1 MGDYMFRQPFTQRK
15 QRLLGLALLFIVL
28 LSLSSGMLPAQAA
41 TSPSAC
47 AVTPNLLGG
56 QGFSVSGQGFS
67 VSGQGF
73 SVSGQGFS
81 VSGQGFSVSGQ
92 GFSVSGQAVNLD
104 PLTVAHEI
112 IDNPITPGQWQTDRL
127 DYFLNKLGF
136 NTYATAIIIVDEFTG
151 GTEPHGVI
159 VKKVVDDSIAALK
172 VRVPDLKIDSFAVDI
187 SDANTQYNAD
197 AIANK
202 ISSKV
207 TELKS
212 SYRNFVL
219 NMSFGL
225 ISCTDPGP
233 VVGGTPLPAFNFNQA
248 TQVIAANNQSAPTL
262 ALTPVL
268 ECVAKVSYGDD
279 DHWGKSRVSD
289 HRTGDYYSSYIAYFG
304 YKNEND
310 QLVKIPVGDS
320 NKFSPIP
327 QNSGQPTQFEP
338 SRQKF
343 VFGVKFNGST
353 ITWSVKGPDGQTRTV
368 SASKYSTPCATPPPA
383 PTQTIT
389 PAVECVANLGSGNYE
404 AHFSY
409 NNPNAVGSNIPVGT
423 KNSFTPTPADRGQ
436 LTTFAPGSHRDVFK
450 VSFTGGTLSWKL
462 GSLTVTADPN
472 TTKACPEQQ
481 GFGMSQ
487 YFTQNLGV
495 PADKVAAY
503 WNQIASPVSTDEFQS
518 LRVLLDTYLS
528 DSADPSKN
536 YTVVTVASSGNLKPW
551 LENITLAPGSWKETI
566 AVGATLDNKADLWS
580 FSQNANVVAPGAGYP
595 TGSNSFAAGTSFA
608 APAFS
613 VLVGM
618 CSTVPGALK
627 FDGKNPP
634 LVLDTAGNKV
644 FSNSF
649 IATSD
654 FTPFVCKP
662 NSNPTISAL
671 SDRSDKEGATVSFQ
685 ASASDPD
692 SNPLTFSATGLP
704 SGVNIS
710 SSGLISGTL
719 AAGSA
724 GTYNVTVTV
733 KDNAAAQGSAS
744 TSFKWTV
751 TADVVTVKID
761 IRPYSWSNRI
771 NLKSPGFVA
780 TAIFGSSTFDATSID
795 PKTVT
800 LAGAPAVKLFG
811 KFYTLT
817 FDLNRDGKLDRIL
830 WFQPKNMQLTP
841 TSTEAVLLGKT
852 VFGIAFRGV
861 DKVKIVPWY
870 APHLSSPANG
880 GIVNDK
886 QVKLSWT
893 DDQDSEVGDNIC
905 YVVQVSKSAGFS
917 TVLQGAIVVDQQ
929 SMTTNSLSNGTY
941 FWRAAFSDCSSTTLS
956 SWSDVGSFKVQR

>member
-1 MGDYMFRQPFTQRK
+1 MFRQPFTQRK
-15 QRLLGLALLFIVL
+15 QRFLGLAFLFIVL
-28 LSLSSGMLPAQAA
+28 LSLSGGVIQAQQA

-112 IDNPITPGQWQTDRL
+112 IDNPITPGQWVNDRL

-136 NTYATAIIIVDEFTG
+136 NTYSTAILIVDEFTG

-172 VRVPDLKIDSFAVDI
+172 TRVPDLKIDSFAVDI

-225 ISCTDPGP
+225 ISCTNPGP
-233 VVGGTPLPAFNFNQA
+233 VVGGTQLPAFNFNHA

-268 ECVAKVSYGDD
+268 ECVVKVYSDDD
-279 DHWGKSRVSD
+279 DHYGGKSRVSSG
-289 HRTGDYYSSYIAYFG
+289 RTGSSYSYIAYFG
-304 YKNEND
+304 YKNDND
-310 QLVKIPVGDS
+310 QLVTIPVGDK
-320 NKFSPIP
+320 NKFSPIY

-338 SRQKF
+338 ARQKF

-383 PTQTIT
+383 PTQAIT

-409 NNPNAVGSNIPVGT
+409 TNPNAVGSNIPVGT

-436 LTTFAPGSHRDVFK
+436 LTTFAPGSHPDVFK
-450 VSFTGGTLSWKL
+450 VAFTGGTLSWKL

-487 YFTQNLGV
+487 YLTQNLGV
-495 PADKVAAY
+495 PADKVAGY
-503 WNQIASPVSTDEFQS
+503 WNQIASPVATDELQS
-518 LRVLLDTYLS
+518 LRVLLDTYLR

-566 AVGATLDNKADLWS
+566 AVGATLDNKPNLWS

-618 CSTVPGALK
+618 CSTVPSAMQ

-634 LVLDTAGNKV
+634 LVLDDAGNKV

-649 IATSD
+649 IATAD
-654 FTPFVCKP
+654 LTPFVCKP
-662 NSNPTISAL
+662 NNSPTISAL
-671 SDRSDKEGATVSFQ
+671 SDRSDKEGTAVSFQ
-685 ASASDPD
+685 VSASDPD
-692 SNPLTFSATGLP
+692 SNPLTFSAIGLP
-704 SGVNIS
+704 AGVTIS

-724 GTYNVTVTV
+724 GIYNVTVTA
-733 KDNAAAQGSAS
+733 KDNGTPQGSAS

-751 TADVVTVKID
+751 ISDVVTVKID
-761 IRPYSWSNRI
+761 IRPYSSGNRI
-771 NLKSPGFVA
+771 NLSSPGFVA
-780 TAIFGSSTFDATSID
+780 TAIFGSPTFDATAID

-852 VFGIAFRGV
+852 VFGVAFRGV
-861 DKVKIVPWY
+861 DNVKIVPSS

-880 GIVNDK
+880 ATVNTR
-886 QVKLSWT
+886 QVKLTWT
-893 DDQDSEVGDNIC
+893 DDQDWEVGDNVC

-917 TVLQGAIVVDQQ
+917 SVLQGAIVVDQQ
-929 SMTTNSLSNGTY
+929 SMMTNSLSNGTY
-941 FWRAAFSDCSSTTLS
+941 YWRAAFSDCSSATLS